1 MNTSNENSEN
11 FKLSAPVPLDPIII
25 RARDEILE
33 QYSEKSLEEQ
43 ITFYK
48 AIIEGEKDSVTRL
61 SAMAARV
68 YVLRK
73 RLALLGGN
81 SPEQNFDEESNLS
94 LIHI

>member
-11 FKLSAPVPLDPIII
+11 FKLTAPVPLDPIII
-25 RARDEILE
+25 KARDEILE
-33 QYSEKSLEEQ
+33 QYADKTLEEQ

-68 YVLRK
+68 
-73 RLALLGGN
+73 
-81 SPEQNFDEESNLS
+81 
-94 LIHI
+94 